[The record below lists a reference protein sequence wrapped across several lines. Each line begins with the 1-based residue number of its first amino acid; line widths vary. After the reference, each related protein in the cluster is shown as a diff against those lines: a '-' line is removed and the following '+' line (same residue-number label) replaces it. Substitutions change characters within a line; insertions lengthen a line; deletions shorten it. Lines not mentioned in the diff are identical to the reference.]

1 MEIDSSEILTKPF
14 MNKGKKPVKGNCF
27 KCGKSGHYAKNCW
40 VKNKPKV
47 NNIEPSESSSSSSSS
62 TPSTNSLE
70 LVSDEG
76 NRENLLRF
84 KGKVDGYPAWIL
96 LDSGASKNF
105 VNESFASK
113 NKMLTKKMSPM
124 EVELADGRKSTTNRI
139 VEINK
144 LELGSYRTSGIKAQ
158 VMKLQRYDIILGKP
172 WLYHANP
179 TIDWRTNTLTFNYG
193 TKKIVVEATKTSSE
207 TSCSSIYISRQ
218 QFSKIPD
225 TEEIFAVCVDN
236 IENVEERKNSEVTK
250 LLKEFTDIFPNTLQ
264 ERLPPKR
271 TVDHAIYLVP
281 GIEPPSRPIY
291 KMSYMELDELKKQLV
306 DLLKKGYIKPSVSPF
321 GAPVLFVHKKDG
333 TLRLCVDYRAL
344 NKITIK
350 NRYPLPRI
358 DELIDRLV
366 GAKYFTKIDLYS
378 GYHQI
383 RIKEAD
389 ISKTA
394 FRTRYGHYEFLVL
407 PFGLTNAPAT
417 FMTLMNDVF
426 REFLDDFVIVY
437 LDDILIYSKTREEHL
452 QHLHHVLQTLRKH
465 HLYAKFSK
473 CEIFKQK
480 VEYLGHYISSEGISV
495 DLRKVNAVK
504 EWPMPS
510 NVSELRSFL
519 GLTSYY
525 RKFIKSFSII
535 AAPLTMLLH
544 KDQPYKWNEAQQLAF
559 DELKRQLT
567 SAPILLLPDPTKP
580 FTVTTDASD
589 IAIGAVLSQDQG
601 RGDQPVAYESRK
613 LSPAEQNYPVHEKEL
628 LAIVHAIKLWR
639 TYLEG
644 QKFTVITDHAS
655 LEYIKTQ
662 ANLSRRQA
670 RWLEVL
676 QSNDFEVRYRPGK
689 TNVVADALSRQPHLA
704 NITTLVTYLDD
715 ERLEKGYLQDKYF
728 AYIFEILKNKETS
741 DKKQQARASHYELRN
756 NKLYLK
762 EGQQLAIP
770 KDKELRTRLLQEY
783 HDIPIVGHL
792 GIDKTYEAIRQDYFW
807 PKMNKDVKKYVI
819 GCDSCQRNKSSNQ
832 QPAGLLQP
840 LATPSKRWEQ
850 ITMYNKLKFF

>member
-1 MEIDSSEILTKPF
+1 M
-14 MNKGKKPVKGNCF
+14 KGNCY
-27 KCGKSGHYAKNCW
+27 KCGIAGHYAKDCR
-40 VKNKPKV
+40 VKAKAKFS
-47 NNIEPSESSSSSSSS
+47 NIEDQQQGP
-62 TPSTNSLE
+62 PPHHNNNPHIE
-70 LVSDEG
+70 LGSIEE
-76 NRENLLRF
+76 NRERLIRLN
-84 KGKVDGYPAWIL
+84 GKIEGHSAWIL
-96 LDSGASKNF
+96 LDSGASRNF
-105 VNESFASK
+105 LDEKFVKRHGIPVNDID
-113 NKMLTKKMSPM
+113 PM
-124 EVELADGRKSTTNRI
+124 TVELADGRKMGT
-139 VEINK
+139 NK
-144 LELGSYRTSGIKAQ
+144 LINIKRLELDTYKTTGITAQ
-158 VMKLQRYDIILGKP
+158 VINLQRYDAILGKP
-172 WLYHANP
+172 WLFHANP
-179 TIDWRTNTLTFNYG
+179 NINWRNNTVTFQYG
-193 TKKIVVEATKTSSE
+193 SKKIIVKADSNETKNE
-207 TSCSSIYISRQ
+207 TSCQSMFISRQ
-218 QFSKIPD
+218 QLSRVTANAELFAICVKETKS
-225 TEEIFAVCVDN
+225 EE
-236 IENVEERKNSEVTK
+236 
-250 LLKEFTDIFPNTLQ
+250 TDIMGPDVSAVIKKFIDVFPTTLPD
-264 ERLPPKR
+264 RLPPKR
-271 TVDHAIYLVP
+271 NIDHAIELTP
-281 GIEPPSRPIY
+281 GTEPPSQPIY
-291 KMSYMELDELKKQLV
+291 RLSYEETNELKKQLT
-306 DLLKKGYIKPSVSPF
+306 DLLKKGYIQPSTSPF

-344 NKITIK
+344 NKNTIK

-358 DELIDRLV
+358 EDLMDRLV

-389 ISKTA
+389 TSKTA

-452 QHLHHVLQTLRKH
+452 QHLHQVLQTLRKH

-525 RKFIKSFSII
+525 RKFIKSFSTI

-662 ANLSRRQA
+662 ANLS
-670 RWLEVL
+670 
-676 QSNDFEVRYRPGK
+676 
-689 TNVVADALSRQPHLA
+689 
-704 NITTLVTYLDD
+704 
-715 ERLEKGYLQDKYF
+715 
-728 AYIFEILKNKETS
+728 
-741 DKKQQARASHYELRN
+741 
-756 NKLYLK
+756 
-762 EGQQLAIP
+762 
-770 KDKELRTRLLQEY
+770 
-783 HDIPIVGHL
+783 
-792 GIDKTYEAIRQDYFW
+792 
-807 PKMNKDVKKYVI
+807 
-819 GCDSCQRNKSSNQ
+819 
-832 QPAGLLQP
+832 
-840 LATPSKRWEQ
+840 
-850 ITMYNKLKFF
+850 